1 MDVWNFE
8 MIHDDGE
15 IVKQLAM
22 EFHVISNLELSTS
35 RVI

>member
-8 MIHDDGE
+8 MIHEDEE

-22 EFHVISNLELSTS
+22 EFQVISNLDLST
-35 RVI
+35 